1 MHKPKIRRHDA
12 YVSSIATMGKKKGG
26 SRRDDDDPF
35 ADLGEDVTQNNLQ
48 PEEPGNKTQESVP
61 NDASNESEGSG
72 APEKQDHD
80 ATPASAGADAG
91 GGGGGA
97 AMQSEPEP
105 PRLLTK
111 KEKERLKKERE
122 KEKKKAQAAQKKA
135 SQQKDTQEAPSEKGT
150 NAPGSATQPNA
161 SEPTDGSASTQ
172 ADAKISGD
180 DKGGDADAAA
190 GKDDEDDDEGAEAPS
205 SAADKKKK
213 KKKKKAAPEP
223 AAAPPKKAPN
233 AAIAALQAR
242 IAAQKKAEEQA
253 RAEEEER
260 RRLIEEEERK
270 EREEEERKEAERLR
284 RKEKEKAKREQLR
297 KEGKLLTPKQKAE
310 LKQAEARKAAL
321 LASGNISVAAHQA
334 PVPAEK
340 TRRVVYDNK
349 KKKSQKKQ
357 EQEQPEQEQEQDA
370 KSTAAT
376 APEHQAEPEPPTAP
390 ASKEDEKQSAEDD
403 DVKDDWEAE
412 SDDVKDDWEQESEEE
427 EDANE
432 TPSKG
437 GAPAKDTSAPA
448 DRKVEKE
455 NVGQAQTPATS
466 GTNKEKEENGEQDD
480 HDDKED
486 DDDDDHDD
494 DDDEEDDEE
503 DDDDDDLTKTQRM
516 ALERRQAA
524 EQRRK
529 ERTEKALA
537 ERSADHLRSPI
548 CCILGHVDTGKTK
561 LLDKVRQT
569 SVQEGEAGGITQQI
583 GATYFPVDAL
593 KEKTFVLNKGEFDFK
608 VPGLLIIDTPG
619 HESFT
624 NLRSRGS
631 SLCNIAI
638 LVVDIMHGLEAQTLE
653 SLRLLRDRKT
663 PFIVALNKIDRLYDW
678 KATPN
683 NAVQDSLAQQAV
695 HTQNEFDE
703 RVSKIL
709 LAFNEQGLNAELY
722 YRNKNMGRYV
732 SLVPTSAHTGEGVP
746 DLLQLLVSLTQTR
759 MSRNLM
765 YLSELE
771 CTVLEVKV
779 IEGLGTTIDVVLS
792 NGVLREGDK
801 IVVCGLNGPIVT
813 QVRALLTPQP
823 LKELRVRGA
832 YVHHKEVKASLGV
845 KIAAPDLEKAVAG
858 SRLLV
863 CTRDD
868 EEELLR
874 EEVMSDLTTL
884 LNSVDKS
891 GKGVCVQASTLG
903 SLEALLEF
911 LRVSKIP
918 VSGINIGPVY
928 KRDVMR
934 CATMLEKARELACIL
949 CFDVPVDKEAERL
962 ADELGVKLFTADIIY
977 HLFDSFM
984 AYSAEI
990 MESKKRDAA
999 GTAVWPCRLR
1009 TIAAFAKRDPIILG
1023 CDIVDGS
1030 LRIGTPLCVVK
1041 ADPSTRKKEIV
1052 PLGRVSSLEIN
1063 HKPRNVVLKKDVG
1076 AGVAV
1081 RIDPDPNEAPKMF
1094 GRHLDEKDEIYSYI
1108 SRSSIDALK
1117 EHFWDG
1123 VSIEEKRL
1131 IKNLKGLLDI
1141 P

>member
-190 GKDDEDDDEGAEAPS
+190 GKDDDDDDEGAEAPS

-340 TRRVVYDNK
+340 TRRVVYDSK

-357 EQEQPEQEQEQDA
+357 EQEQEQDA

-466 GTNKEKEENGEQDD
+466 GTNKEKEENGERDD

-486 DDDDDHDD
+486 DDDDDHDDDD

>member
-1 MHKPKIRRHDA
+1 
-12 YVSSIATMGKKKGG
+12 MGKKKGG

-91 GGGGGA
+91 GGGAGG

-161 SEPTDGSASTQ
+161 SESTDGSASTQ

-180 DKGGDADAAA
+180 VKGGDADAAA

-357 EQEQPEQEQEQDA
+357 EQEQEQEQDA

-466 GTNKEKEENGEQDD
+466 GTNKEKEENGQQDD

>member
-91 GGGGGA
+91 GGGAGG

-161 SEPTDGSASTQ
+161 SESTDGSASTQ

-190 GKDDEDDDEGAEAPS
+190 GKDDDDDDEGAEAPS

-357 EQEQPEQEQEQDA
+357 EQEQEQEQDA

-466 GTNKEKEENGEQDD
+466 GTNKEKEENGQQDD